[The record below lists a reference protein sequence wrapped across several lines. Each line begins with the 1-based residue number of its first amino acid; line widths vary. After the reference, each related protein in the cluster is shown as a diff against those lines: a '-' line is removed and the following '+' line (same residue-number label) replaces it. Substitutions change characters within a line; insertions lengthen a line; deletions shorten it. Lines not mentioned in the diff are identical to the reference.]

1 MNSKR
6 DASKKRLR
14 IPAHTI
20 INTKG
25 DEPSTNTANP
35 LYLFIDQF
43 LHYLTAER
51 RLASNT
57 VSAYYS
63 DLSAFIDF
71 LATKSIADPGKI
83 DQEHIRSFLSLC
95 HKKGLSSRSNARR
108 VSTLRSF
115 FRFLIAEKIIHD
127 NPSAIIDHPKTG
139 RKLPKVLT
147 VPEVTQL
154 LDIVGANDPLIMRNT
169 AMLYLLY
176 ATGMRVS
183 ELVNLPVAALNL
195 TGGYVRVLGK
205 GSKERLVPFGDKAR
219 EKIEAYLKHTRPLLL
234 KKKSSDFLF
243 VTNRCKPMTRLRFW
257 QIIQETV
264 FIAGIRKKISPHTL
278 RHSFA
283 THLLEHGADLRSVQ
297 LMLGHSDIATTQIY
311 THVDSGRLKTTH
323 QKYHPRG

>member
-1 MNSKR
+1 MKAKR
-6 DASKKRLR
+6 DISKNRLR
-14 IPAHTI
+14 IPAAYTI
-20 INTKG
+20 NKKG
-25 DEPSTNTANP
+25 DTTPGNPANP

-57 VSAYYS
+57 VSAYFS

-71 LATKSIADPGKI
+71 LATKPVKEPDKI
-83 DQEHIRSFLSLC
+83 TQEHIRDFLALC
-95 HKKGLSSRSNARR
+95 HKKGLSSRSNARH

-115 FRFLIAEKIIHD
+115 FRFLISEKIITD
-127 NPSAIIDHPKTG
+127 NPSAIIDHPKAG

-154 LDIVGANDPLIMRNT
+154 LDIAGANDPLIMRNI

-176 ATGMRVS
+176 ATGVRVS
-183 ELVNLPVAALNL
+183 ELVNLPVSALNL
-195 TGGYVRVLGK
+195 TGGFVRILGK
-205 GSKERLVPFGDKAR
+205 GSKERLVPFGVQAR
-219 EKIEAYLKHTRPLLL
+219 EKIEIYLKNARPMLL
-234 KKKSSDFLF
+234 KKKTSDFLF

-257 QIIQETV
+257 QIVQETV
-264 FIAGIRKKISPHTL
+264 FTAGIRKKISPHTL

-311 THVDSGRLKTTH
+311 THVDGSRLKTTH

>member
-6 DASKKRLR
+6 DINTRLR
-14 IPAHTI
+14 IPAHTDTKI
-20 INTKG
+20 KG
-25 DEPSTNTANP
+25 DTPHDKRANP
-35 LYLFIDQF
+35 LFLYLDQF

-51 RLASNT
+51 RLANNT
-57 VSAYYS
+57 VTAYFS

-71 LATKSIADPGKI
+71 LAVKSINDPTQI
-83 DQEHIRSFLSLC
+83 DQDHIRAFLSKC

-115 FRFLIAEKIIHD
+115 FRFLISEKIITD

-154 LDIVGANDPLIMRNT
+154 LVGFETSDPLIIRNT

-183 ELVNLPVAALNL
+183 ELVNLTVSAINL
-195 TGGYVRVLGK
+195 TGGYVRILGK
-205 GSKERLVPFGDKAR
+205 GNKERLVPFGEKAR
-219 EKIEAYLKHTRPLLL
+219 AKIETYLKHSRPLLL
-234 KKKSSDFLF
+234 KKKSSDYCFI
-243 VTNRCKPMTRLRFW
+243 TNRCKPMTRLRFW

-264 FIAGIRKKISPHTL
+264 IAVGIRKKISPHTL